1 MKQEIMHRDLKPAN
15 KFLMDTGEIKIID
28 FGESKDYFK
37 EGDDGGAGSM
47 ATIRGTPQ
55 YLSPIL
61 WKAHVEDG
69 GNTRHVVHNLFK
81 SDVYSCGLIFLQ
93 LASMEDVTGFNQ
105 KNQVNDGEKMVEHA
119 LKKLRQRYS
128 DHIIEIIRLML
139 KYEESERPSFIEL
152 AKLVLTSTENT
163 IESPKDKA

>member
-1 MKQEIMHRDLKPAN
+1 MS
-15 KFLMDTGEIKIID
+15 FKIID

-37 EGDDGGAGSM
+37 DADDGGVGTM

-69 GNTRHVVHNLFK
+69 GNTRHVVHNMFK
-81 SDVYSCGLIFLQ
+81 SDVYSTGLIFFQ
-93 LASMEDVTGFNQ
+93 LASMDDVTGYNQ
-105 KNQVNDGEKMVEHA
+105 KNSVNDGEVLVEA
-119 LKKLRQRYS
+119 GLKKLRQRYS

-139 KYEESERPSFIEL
+139 KHNESDRPSFVEL
-152 AKLVLTSTENT
+152 AKLVLTSTDNT
-163 IESPKDKA
+163 IDSPKNGMKGPGGKKEVVGNKSVS